1 MPTGASQV
9 VLVVKNPPA
18 STGDIRNRGLIPG
31 IGNGNLLQYSCLED
45 STDSGDLRVTIH
57 RVAKESEH
65 VHTHPE
71 FTLVYP
77 SLVSPPLLLLHPPHL
92 SPHYEERII
101 EKIEY

>member
-45 STDSGDLRVTIH
+45 SMERGAWWATVRK
-57 RVAKESEH
+57 VAKSQ
-65 VHTHPE
+65 TW
-71 FTLVYP
+71 
-77 SLVSPPLLLLHPPHL
+77 L
-92 SPHYEERII
+92 SN
-101 EKIEY
+101 